1 MAFPKKIKKHLP
13 LIPQKFGVERREE
26 LLENITTNGTFLPK
40 GVLHA
45 DLDQGFLDFVKNN
58 LSLVVDE
65 KKVPLV
71 DRIITNQSW
80 MQFTQT
86 WDFQDL
92 DKNISLPFLVIVRN
106 PEVKLGKYVGGK
118 YNIPETRRIDYFTV
132 PTWDG
137 ERKGADVYK
146 ISQPV
151 AVDIVYSLKLF
162 CNRMREN
169 NEFNK
174 ILLQAFASFQAYTQ
188 IKGHYMPIILD
199 EVSDESIKDLEKR
212 KYYIITYK
220 LTLQGF
226 LLDEKNFQVSPAI
239 SRHLTML
246 EVSTKR
252 TSKRVEIEPPRP
264 DNFDFNFTFL
274 PGITQLSEVFR
285 YSADLKVVGKENL
298 ITCYNFLFTANTSNT
313 LYFTPCSSAPSI
325 VSGIT
330 SGTTSTYCV
339 QGGTFPT
346 FSNPT
351 GVTTNSTTSCGDAF
365 SVYINGNYVGDDV
378 PVIQINNGDT
388 LVINANKELINDVAE
403 IKTVAYLV

>member
-1 MAFPKKIKKHLP
+1 M
-13 LIPQKFGVERREE
+13 
-26 LLENITTNGTFLPK
+26 
-40 GVLHA
+40 
-45 DLDQGFLDFVKNN
+45 
-58 LSLVVDE
+58 
-65 KKVPLV
+65 
-71 DRIITNQSW
+71 
-80 MQFTQT
+80 
-86 WDFQDL
+86 
-92 DKNISLPFLVIVRN
+92 
-106 PEVKLGKYVGGK
+106 
-118 YNIPETRRIDYFTV
+118 
-132 PTWDG
+132 
-137 ERKGADVYK
+137 
-146 ISQPV
+146 
-151 AVDIVYSLKLF
+151 
-162 CNRMREN
+162 
-169 NEFNK
+169 
-174 ILLQAFASFQAYTQ
+174 
-188 IKGHYMPIILD
+188 
-199 EVSDESIKDLEKR
+199 
-212 KYYIITYK
+212 
-220 LTLQGF
+220 
-226 LLDEKNFQVSPAI
+226 
-239 SRHLTML
+239 
-246 EVSTKR
+246 
-252 TSKRVEIEPPRP
+252 
-264 DNFDFNFTFL
+264 